1 MCGIAGFVSGGR
13 LREDSPEVIRRMT
26 RSLVHRGPDGEGF
39 FESDGVALGH
49 RRLAIIDLAG
59 GHQPFVSEDG
69 QTALVFNGEIYNYIE
84 LRDELEKSGIV
95 FQTASDTEV
104 LLRGWE
110 CWGESVLKRLNGM
123 FAFGIWEGRARRL
136 TLARDRMGQKP
147 LYYSASQNG
156 LIFGSE
162 LKAMLAHPEIDRGI
176 SPDSL
181 ARYMLYDHVPTPH
194 SMVRA
199 VQRLPAGGFLRW
211 TADEGVETGQYW
223 DLEFSGEVPRTLEE
237 ASEILWE
244 RLKHATRL
252 RLRSDVPVGIFLSGG
267 LDSSAVLAAVAAER
281 SPEEIRTFAIGFDDP
296 SFDESSH
303 ARRVADHFGTQHL
316 ERTLTASTMLEELPG
331 ILTALDEPMADAS
344 IVPTHL
350 LSGFAREHVKVA
362 LGGDGGDELFLGYPT
377 FQAHRMAG
385 WIDWVPRFL
394 ISGVMEPLASLL
406 PVSTSNLSLDYRIRR
421 FLRGLRHGPIER
433 HFAWIGGMDPLA
445 QAGLFTEAWA
455 EGIDFSNLFSDVHG
469 HLSAVTG
476 RDAYD
481 RLSYVYSKLY
491 MGDDIL
497 VKVDRASM
505 AHSLEVRSPLLD
517 PGVVSL
523 ATALPTRFKMQ
534 GMEMKRVLKHMLKS
548 RLPPGIVERP
558 KKGFGVPIA
567 EWLKGPL
574 RPLMEDLLGSD
585 RIRREGIFRPEA
597 VQALVRDHLQG
608 RADHRK
614 PLWSLIVFQLWREHH
629 APDSFLS
636 V

>member
-1 MCGIAGFVSGGR
+1 
-13 LREDSPEVIRRMT
+13 
-26 RSLVHRGPDGEGF
+26 
-39 FESDGVALGH
+39 
-49 RRLAIIDLAG
+49 
-59 GHQPFVSEDG
+59 
-69 QTALVFNGEIYNYIE
+69 
-84 LRDELEKSGIV
+84 
-95 FQTASDTEV
+95 
-104 LLRGWE
+104 
-110 CWGESVLKRLNGM
+110 
-123 FAFGIWEGRARRL
+123 
-136 TLARDRMGQKP
+136 
-147 LYYSASQNG
+147 
-156 LIFGSE
+156 
-162 LKAMLAHPEIDRGI
+162 
-176 SPDSL
+176 
-181 ARYMLYDHVPTPH
+181 
-194 SMVRA
+194 
-199 VQRLPAGGFLRW
+199 
-211 TADEGVETGQYW
+211 
-223 DLEFSGEVPRTLEE
+223 
-237 ASEILWE
+237 
-244 RLKHATRL
+244 
-252 RLRSDVPVGIFLSGG
+252 
-267 LDSSAVLAAVAAER
+267 
-281 SPEEIRTFAIGFDDP
+281 
-296 SFDESSH
+296 
-303 ARRVADHFGTQHL
+303 
-316 ERTLTASTMLEELPG
+316 MLEELPG